1 MLSAF
6 SFVIKAALDMVN
18 YSGISATNTKA
29 KAHKTSIFQTQSYLE
44 VMKSIFE
51 LISKMD
57 RILPIIIKKL
67 CHVIAY

>member
-1 MLSAF
+1 
-6 SFVIKAALDMVN
+6 MVN
-18 YSGISATNTKA
+18 YSGMSATNTKA
-29 KAHKTSIFQTQSYLE
+29 KTSIFQAQSYLE
-44 VMKSIFE
+44 VLKSIFK